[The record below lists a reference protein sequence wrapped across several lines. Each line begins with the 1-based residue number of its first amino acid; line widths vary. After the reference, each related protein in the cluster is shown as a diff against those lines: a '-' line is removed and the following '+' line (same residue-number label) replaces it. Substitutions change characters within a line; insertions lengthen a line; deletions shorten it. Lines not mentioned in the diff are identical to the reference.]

1 MAALVHNPWIW
12 LGIMTVIALFFWVRS
27 LQQIRQLDRLRSR
40 LQKAQEEVEKELK
53 QLVEDNDA

>member
-1 MAALVHNPWIW
+1 MVTLFQDPWIW
-12 LGIMTVIALFFWVRS
+12 LGIMTMIALFFWVRS

-40 LQKAQEEVEKELK
+40 LQKEQEEVEKELK